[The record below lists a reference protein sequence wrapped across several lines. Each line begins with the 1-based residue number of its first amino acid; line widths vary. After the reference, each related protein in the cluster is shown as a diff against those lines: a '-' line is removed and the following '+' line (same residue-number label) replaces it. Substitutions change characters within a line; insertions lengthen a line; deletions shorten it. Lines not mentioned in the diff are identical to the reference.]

1 MSSFQ
6 GDKYIRAY
14 TKQLLKGETSEVRR
28 LKRFYQTEYNK
39 GVEVFLLSGK
49 TNNFIDL
56 FKKNDYDKIYE
67 SIYVNIGLRFANWYA
82 DNITRFIKK
91 ELDKN
96 DFKDTWERQFASEGE
111 RIAAVRVV
119 TVQGTAKKE
128 LEKTLQRLMTDVDF
142 QSRGAVEKGRI
153 LRQRFNKLG
162 TYQAERIV
170 RTEATNA
177 ANFGVM
183 QSATDIYGKSNLQKE
198 WISALDARV
207 RDGHRTSGGIFENS
221 NEPSIVNFNDKFIV
235 NGERLDRAGDP
246 AGSPSNVINCRC
258 AIAPFPKPDAD
269 TITPLNQIA
278 VGVAQSQLIKP
289 ILNEN

>member
-1 MSSFQ
+1 MSSFE

-183 QSATDIYGKSNLQKE
+183 QSATDIYGKNNLQKE
-198 WISALDARV
+198 WITSLDGREREAHAAAN
-207 RDGHRTSGGIFENS
+207 GQ
-221 NEPSIVNFNDKFIV
+221 IVDFNDKFKV
-235 NGERLDRAGDP
+235 GGEDLDRAGDP
-246 AGSPSNVINCRC
+246 AGSAGNVINCRC

-269 TITPLNQIA
+269 TIRPLNQIA
-278 VGVAQSQLIKP
+278 VGLAQSQLIKP